1 LTKIPKIYGKKK
13 ESSILSTFKKSL
25 WRQALLVIFVTY
37 IWRRLPGHNL
47 YEIKSSLETKIR
59 IKGRIILQELVFSD
73 MGFFLSFERNPH
85 FIEYFGY

>member
-1 LTKIPKIYGKKK
+1 M
-13 ESSILSTFKKSL
+13 
-25 WRQALLVIFVTY
+25 IFVTY

-73 MGFFLSFERNPH
+73 MGFFYHLKGIHISLNILGISIKPMILSIDYRDFL
-85 FIEYFGY
+85 